1 MTPDSEEAKQF
12 WESIWSIES
21 THHKDAEWL
30 KKLKEEVELRQQA
43 ELSITID
50 MVTQF
55 LRKVPNWK
63 APGPDMV
70 QGFWLK
76 NFTGLHHNIA
86 NQLQVCVDCGNVPE
100 WMIKGRK
107 CPYNERPRERYSRKL
122 PPHNLFTC
130 NVEVA
135 NRDNI

>member
-1 MTPDSEEAKQF
+1 MTPDSEQANQF
-12 WESIWSIES
+12 WGSIWSIES

-30 KKLKEEVELRQQA
+30 KKLKEEVELPQQA

-86 NQLQVCVDCGNVPE
+86 SQLRLWERSWVDDQGKN
-100 WMIKGRK
+100 
-107 CPYNERPRERYSRKL
+107 CPHNERPRERHTSTKL
-122 PPHNLFTC
+122 PPHNLFTY
-130 NVEVA
+130 NVEVV